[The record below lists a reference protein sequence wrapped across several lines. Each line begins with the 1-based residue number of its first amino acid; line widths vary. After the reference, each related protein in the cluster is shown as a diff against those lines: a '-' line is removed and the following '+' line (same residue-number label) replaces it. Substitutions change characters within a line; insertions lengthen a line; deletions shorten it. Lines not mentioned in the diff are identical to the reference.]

1 MSTLAPPTD
10 PDPAPAAPSRTAH
23 DLELLTGPDAG
34 GFLAAAAG
42 VAGGQVVSWRAG
54 QVTHQLRRGS
64 SASYRAKVRWGDGRL
79 TDETFAACTGEPP
92 EGALVFEGGDD
103 RVAVW
108 RFPYDPGL
116 PGLAAACDET
126 AVAALLAELGVGT
139 GPVRLRVLAYRP
151 LRRAVVEAVGS
162 HGRLFVKA
170 VRPDRVEALHARH
183 RLLVASG
190 VPAPQSLGWTPG
202 GVLVLQ
208 ALPGGTLRR
217 ALKSRATPV
226 PTGQDLLALLDRLP
240 PALADGKRRPSW
252 LDRVGHYAAVVGAA
266 LPGEADH
273 AAELAAAIA
282 AEAGVGSTVPTH
294 GDFYENQI
302 LVAGGRICGL
312 LDIDTAGPG
321 DRLDDLGCLLAHLS
335 VLAQLEPRR
344 AAAIKRLGARY
355 LAAFERV
362 VDPADLRYRTAA
374 VVMSLATGPH
384 RVQERGWPGATRR
397 RVDLAEQWLDSARAV
412 QARSGR

>member
-1 MSTLAPPTD
+1 VSTLAPPTD
-10 PDPAPAAPSRTAH
+10 SDPGESTPARTAH

-42 VAGGQVVSWRAG
+42 AAGGEVLSWRPG
-54 QVTHQLRRGS
+54 QVTHGQRRGS
-64 SASYRAKVRWGDGRL
+64 SASYRAKIRWADGRL

-92 EGALVFEGGDD
+92 EGALVVEGGDD
-103 RVAVW
+103 LVAVW
-108 RFPYDPGL
+108 RFPWDPGL
-116 PGLAAACDET
+116 PGLQAACDET
-126 AVAALLAELGVGT
+126 AVAALLADLGLGT
-139 GPVRLRVLAYRP
+139 GPVRLRVRAYRP
-151 LRRAVVEAVGS
+151 LRRAVVEAVGL

-170 VRPDRVEALHARH
+170 VRPDRVEALHDRH

-202 GVLVLQ
+202 GLLVLQ

-217 ALKSRATPV
+217 ALKSRATPL
-226 PTGQDLLALLDRLP
+226 PTGPDILALLDRLP
-240 PALADGKRRPSW
+240 PALAERDPRSSW

-266 LPGEADH
+266 LPEEADH
-273 AAELAAAIA
+273 AAESAAAIA
-282 AEAGVGSTVPTH
+282 AEAGAGPTVATH

-302 LVAGGRICGL
+302 LVASGRICGL

-335 VLAQLEPRR
+335 VLAQLEPQR
-344 AAAIKRLGARY
+344 AGAINRLGARY

-384 RVQERGWPGATRR
+384 RVQERGWPAATRR
-397 RVDLAEQWLDSARAV
+397 RVDLAEQWVASARAV
-412 QARSGR
+412 RS